1 MQMSLSPDKILRGL
15 LLNLENRDNSSAGA
29 LLLNRLIKIKSWVS
43 YEAYGTDTCLSIEG
57 DS

>member
-29 LLLNRLIKIKSWVS
+29 LLLIKIKSWVS